1 MKQGSCPW
9 KIGDKKKESNMTE
22 IQTVFNEEVDV
33 EQEMKEAGIEII
45 VPEEEI
51 TEEKGE
57 VDKNE

>member
-1 MKQGSCPW
+1 
-9 KIGDKKKESNMTE
+9 MTE